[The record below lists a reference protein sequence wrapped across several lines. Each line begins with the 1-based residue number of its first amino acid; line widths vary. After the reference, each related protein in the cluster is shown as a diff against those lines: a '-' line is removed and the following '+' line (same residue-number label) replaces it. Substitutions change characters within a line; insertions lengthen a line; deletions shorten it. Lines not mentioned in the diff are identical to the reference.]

1 MTVKQTPVAVRRA
14 TVEIG
19 QSLRTWRRLREL
31 TVAEVADRAD
41 VSPSTLQRL
50 EHGEGATL
58 DTVLRVA
65 RALGV
70 LEQLTAAVDPM
81 STDVGRLRAG
91 QALPARVRRKAQ
103 P

>member
-1 MTVKQTPVAVRRA
+1 MTVKHTPIAVQRA